1 MRELSLV
8 MNISD
13 LGATPGMIEGLTDA
27 TLSMKGGYKVLSRR
41 EISEVFRES
50 LK

>member
-1 MRELSLV
+1 MCGM
-8 MNISD
+8 MNITD
-13 LGATPGMIEGLTDA
+13 LGATPEMIEDLTDA